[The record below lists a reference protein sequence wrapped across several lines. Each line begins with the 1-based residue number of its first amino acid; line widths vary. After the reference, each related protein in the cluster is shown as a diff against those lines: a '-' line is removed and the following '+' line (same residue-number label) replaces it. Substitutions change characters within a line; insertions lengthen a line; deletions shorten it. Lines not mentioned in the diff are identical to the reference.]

1 MRVLVTGGCG
11 FIGSAVV
18 RLAVER
24 GDQVLNLDRRRK
36 STPVPALAG
45 VAGKPGYARLEADI
59 TDRSVLRALVHEYKP
74 DAIIH
79 LAANP
84 EGETSSLFDSEIAGA
99 FSVLEAARAYHAQ
112 LQGAARGKF
121 RLVHAMAAETDT
133 INTSPPTP
141 LQAARA
147 TAAALA
153 DNWSRAHG
161 LPLVG
166 CVAAEVFGPWQ
177 PDNAFLSELVCSLVN
192 GRVFTVQNG
201 GATVRDWLPVRDFA
215 AGILAAAEKAEP
227 HSRIDFSAG
236 AERRELDVAEAVCIL
251 LDNRAPLRGGAS
263 WAGYIQVAG
272 DISTA
277 LTGPMLDEKEAE
289 RELGW
294 HSQGFHA
301 GLDRVLSWA
310 ISRYAPQQARAVAAE

>member
-11 FIGSAVV
+11 FVGSAVV

-36 STPVPALAG
+36 SAPSPALAS

-59 TDRSVLRALVHEYKP
+59 TDRSTLRAFVHEYKP

-84 EGETSSLFDSEIAGA
+84 DGDTDTLFDSEIAGA
-99 FSVLEAARAYHAQ
+99 FSVLEAARAYHGQ
-112 LQGAARGKF
+112 LKGPARDSF
-121 RLVHAMAAETDT
+121 RLIHAIAAETDA
-133 INTSPPTP
+133 INTPAPTP

-147 TAAALA
+147 TSAALA

-177 PDNAFLSELVCSLVN
+177 PDNAFLSELISSLVN

-201 GATVRDWLPVRDFA
+201 GATIRDWLPVRDFA
-215 AGILAAAEKAEP
+215 AGILAAAEKAQP

-251 LDNRAPLRGGAS
+251 LDNRYPLRGNAS
-263 WAGYIQVAG
+263 WAGYIQVSG
-272 DISTA
+272 DMAAA

-294 HSQGFHA
+294 HSQGFHT
-301 GLDRVLSWA
+301 GLDRVLNWA
-310 ISRYAPQQARAVAAE
+310 LSRYAPQKARAVAAE